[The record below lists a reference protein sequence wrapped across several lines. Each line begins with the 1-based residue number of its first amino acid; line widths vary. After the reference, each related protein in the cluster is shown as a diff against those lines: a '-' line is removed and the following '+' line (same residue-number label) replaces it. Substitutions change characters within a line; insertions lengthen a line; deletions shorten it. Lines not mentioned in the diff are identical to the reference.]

1 MAKKTTTKY
10 ELPPEEE
17 VLIDGV
23 SITKIGNEDIRVANI
38 ADETENYIKLFGAN
52 KNVFRAI
59 PSLQSGL
66 KPGAQRFLWAWWLLD
81 KKPQDTSPDTMNKL
95 KYHKAAI
102 LTTRTMEF
110 HPHSDSGISNMLG
123 TMGQS
128 FSNNTM
134 LIVPQ
139 GSYGNLQYSDAGAA
153 RYIEAK
159 LSEFTIDCYFD
170 DFYKYCIPMRKNYLG
185 EEDEPLTLYSKYPVV
200 LFNPQ
205 FSSMG

>member
-1 MAKKTTTKY
+1 MSKKTKY
-10 ELPPEEE
+10 ELPEDEE

-23 SITKIGNEDIRVANI
+23 KVLKFGNENIKVANI
-38 ADETENYIKLFGAN
+38 ASEAENYIKLFGAN

-59 PSLQSGL
+59 VNLQSGL

-81 KKPQDTSPDTMNKL
+81 KKPQNIDNDTINNL

-110 HPHSDSGISNMLG
+110 HPHSDSGISSMLG
-123 TMGQS
+123 TLGQE
-128 FSNNTM
+128 FSNNVM

-139 GSYGNLQYSDAGAA
+139 GSYGNLQFSDAGAA

-159 LSEFTIDCYFD
+159 LSKFTIDCFFE
-170 DFYKYCIPMRKNYLG
+170 DFYKYCIPMKKNYLG
-185 EEDEPLTLYSKYPVV
+185 EEDEPICLYSKYPVYYSIPSFHLWGLV
-200 LFNPQ
+200 
-205 FSSMG
+205 